1 MWSSQLQQQQ
11 QQVQQPQSQQQQL
24 QQQQS
29 QQHQQQQED
38 GDDGSSG
45 GGRDSSSPST
55 KPEEGTMSASSTE
68 SSGLDSHKGST
79 SPSISSS
86 PLNLPHWQYS
96 RVSLMRTGHFYDILF
111 PAIPLIYYVLTTTF
125 FNRMNF

>member
-1 MWSSQLQQQQ
+1 MWSS
-11 QQVQQPQSQQQQL
+11 

-29 QQHQQQQED
+29 QQQPQHQQED
-38 GDDGSSG
+38 GDDGCSGGG

-55 KPEEGTMSASSTE
+55 KPEEGTISASSTE

-96 RVSLMRTGHFYDILF
+96 RVSLVKR
-111 PAIPLIYYVLTTTF
+111 
-125 FNRMNF
+125 